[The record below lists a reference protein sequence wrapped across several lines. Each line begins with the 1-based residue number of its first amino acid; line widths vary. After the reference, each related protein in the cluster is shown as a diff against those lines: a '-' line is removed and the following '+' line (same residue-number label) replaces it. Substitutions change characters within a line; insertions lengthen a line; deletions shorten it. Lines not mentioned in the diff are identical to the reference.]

1 MNWLTGA
8 GSIFS
13 LFGNYY
19 GDLGSITD
27 AEAIASDWQAV
38 GDDIRAA
45 IESAGQEF
53 GILKEMEQTEFGTLI
68 DDRPITPTI
77 QTNSTNWPNEEK
89 PKPDRSN

>member
-19 GDLGSITD
+19 GELGSITD

-38 GDDIRAA
+38 GDDMRAA
-45 IESAGQEF
+45 MAQFSVMRNDHERYDENP
-53 GILKEMEQTEFGTLI
+53 ETEQ
-68 DDRPITPTI
+68 
-77 QTNSTNWPNEEK
+77 
-89 PKPDRSN
+89 SN